1 VGAHGFDA
9 CIPLMSKEGIS
20 RNVNKGK
27 VPYNILELYF
37 NEEHITLYLSFGNI
51 LKCHELG
58 AKMRRN

>member
-20 RNVNKGK
+20 RNVNKGE
-27 VPYNILELYF
+27 VSYNILELYF

-51 LKCHELG
+51 LKCHD
-58 AKMRRN
+58 